1 MSNKTANWPF
11 APKRCPIFYG
21 WPVLAAGTL
30 GVLMSVPGQ
39 TMGVSVFTD
48 SLLGVLAMSR
58 TQLSIAYMA
67 GTVASAVLLPY
78 AGRVYDRLGA
88 RTAAAAASLSL
99 AAVLLLLSRAD
110 VLVNGIALASGV
122 NETFC
127 AFLVML
133 PLFFALRLCGQG
145 ILTLASL
152 NMVAKWFERRRGMA
166 FGISG
171 VFTALGLSSAP
182 MALDSMIGVLG
193 WRGAWMAMAA
203 ILAMFFMPL
212 ALALYRDNPEACEL
226 LPDGRSKLGGNG
238 SDASGPEPCKCLREV
253 RRTAVFWVFSL
264 SLALSALYMTGLTFH
279 IVSVFETAGMTRT
292 NAVSVF
298 LPMSAVAVTVHL
310 SAGWLSDRMALT
322 YLLGLMLFGLGV
334 SMMALILLAPGW
346 PVALLIAGNGLSQ
359 GLFAL
364 LSAVTWA
371 KLFGRTHLGA
381 ISGFNMSIVVFH
393 SALGPILF
401 SQSLSWAGSYSGAG
415 IVGLVCACVLLI
427 GTFWVHSAYRID
439 SRFRG

>member
-1 MSNKTANWPF
+1 MSNRTANWPF
-11 APKRCPIFYG
+11 APRRFPIFYG
-21 WPVLAAGTL
+21 WPILVAGTL

-67 GTVASAVLLPY
+67 GTVTSAALLPY
-78 AGRVYDRLGA
+78 VGRVYDKLGA

-99 AAVLLLLSRAD
+99 AAVVLFLSQAD
-110 VLVNGIALASGV
+110 VLTNRIALASGV
-122 NETFC
+122 NRTFS

-145 ILTLASL
+145 ILTLSAH
-152 NMVAKWFERRRGMA
+152 NMVAKWFDRRRGMA

-182 MALDSMIGVLG
+182 MALDTMIGVLG

-203 ILAMFFMPL
+203 ILAIFFMPL
-212 ALALYRDNPEACEL
+212 ALALYRDNPEACGL
-226 LPDGRSKLGGNG
+226 LPDGRSHAGEDSMGDG
-238 SDASGPEPCKCLREV
+238 EPEPCKPLRDA
-253 RRTAVFWVFSL
+253 RRTAIFWVFSL

-298 LPMSAVAVTVHL
+298 LPVSAVAVTVHL
-310 SAGWLSDRMALT
+310 SAGWVSDRIALT
-322 YLLGLMLFGLGV
+322 YLLALMLLGLGV
-334 SMMALILLAPGW
+334 SMISLILFAPGW

-381 ISGFNMSIVVFH
+381 ISGFYMSIVVFH

-401 SQSLSWAGSYSGAG
+401 SQSLSWSGSYSGAG
-415 IVGLVCACVLLI
+415 LVGLICACLLLI
-427 GTFWVHSAYRID
+427 GTLRVHSAT
-439 SRFRG
+439 G